1 MAKKKTR
8 YVCQQCG
15 YDTVQWLGKCPG
27 CGAWNTMV
35 EEVVAETPKG
45 PHAGGV
51 RLGLGDAEAPKPI
64 GDVVTEDLPRFS
76 TGSPELDRVLGGGVI
91 PGSMVLIVGDT
102 GVGK

>member
-45 PHAGGV
+45 LGAGGV
-51 RLGLGDAEAPKPI
+51 RLGLGDAEAP
-64 GDVVTEDLPRFS
+64 
-76 TGSPELDRVLGGGVI
+76 
-91 PGSMVLIVGDT
+91 
-102 GVGK
+102 